1 MAGLSLPELAM
12 EAWIIYLVFQSKTT
26 HVLKNK
32 SSLPIETNLILRL
45 VVFTAIQL
53 VTLALTAILSAVR
66 LGDDLQY
73 ITNVYRVVESLNVLA
88 TFFVFGMSNRLLEA
102 WRLKKPTSVQ
112 SDFRELERGWDQNLV
127 LDTEILESL
136 SNATGT

>member
-45 VVFTAIQL
+45 VVFTVIQL
-53 VTLALTAILSAVR
+53 VTLVLTAILSAVR

-73 ITNVYRVVESLNVLA
+73 ITNVYRVVESLNALA
-88 TFFVFGMSNRLLEA
+88 TFFVRDEQQA